1 LLHFIYKF
9 CRQIFSGNTIYS
21 RAHSNYS

>member
-1 LLHFIYKF
+1 MLHFIYKF

-21 RAHSNYS
+21 GAHGNCY